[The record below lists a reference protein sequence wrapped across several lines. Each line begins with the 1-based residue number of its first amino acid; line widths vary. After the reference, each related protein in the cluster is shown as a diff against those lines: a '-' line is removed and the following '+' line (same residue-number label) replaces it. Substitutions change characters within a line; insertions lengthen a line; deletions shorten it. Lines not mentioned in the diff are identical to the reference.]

1 MPILHNKSK
10 VRQPIVDNPDPNKDR
25 DWINPGQRLKDGPPY
40 SKAVSDGL
48 DADLLELVDDSPTDA
63 DRAADKDMID
73 TINKNDAEMKKIA
86 EG

>member
-1 MPILHNKSK
+1 MPILRNKTDRP
-10 VRQPIVDNPDPNKDR
+10 VPIGSGEY
-25 DWINPGQRLKDGPPY
+25 INAHQQLKAGPPY
-40 SKAVSDGL
+40 SQEVSDGL